1 MLVYICKA
9 NLLVCFTIMDAEH
22 QYISDLR
29 TVLARLVK
37 KLRKK
42 SVSGQHLSL
51 TERSTLVQLQA
62 GSLLPSELA
71 ANEHITNQS
80 MSQIVAHLLEL
91 GYINRTPSET
101 DGRKVLI
108 SLTAEGVKILDTIRS
123 ERDEWLLKAIKETCT
138 AEEQEIIKR
147 VVGPLTKIIDFE

>member
-1 MLVYICKA
+1 
-9 NLLVCFTIMDAEH
+9 MDAEQ
-22 QYISDLR
+22 QYISELR

-42 SVSGQHLSL
+42 AVSGEHLSL
-51 TERSTLVQLQA
+51 TERSTMVQLQHN
-62 GSLLPSELA
+62 GSMLPSELA

-91 GYINRTPSET
+91 DYINRTPSET

-108 SLTAEGVKILDTIRS
+108 SLTEKGARILEQVRN
-123 ERDEWLLKAIKETCT
+123 ERDEWLLKAIEETCT
-138 AEEQEIIKR
+138 PDEQATIKK
-147 VVGPLTKIIDFE
+147 VIVPLTKLIEFD

>member
-1 MLVYICKA
+1 
-9 NLLVCFTIMDAEH
+9 MDAQH
-22 QYISDLR
+22 QYVSELR

-42 SVSGQHLSL
+42 AISGGSLSL
-51 TERSTLVQLQA
+51 TERSTMVQLQNN
-62 GSLLPSELA
+62 GSMLPSELA

-91 GYINRTPSET
+91 DYINRTPSET

-108 SLTAEGVKILDTIRS
+108 SLTEKGAG
-123 ERDEWLLKAIKETCT
+123 
-138 AEEQEIIKR
+138 
-147 VVGPLTKIIDFE
+147 

>member
-1 MLVYICKA
+1 MYICKV
-9 NLLVCFTIMDAEH
+9 NLLVCLVIMNAEH
-22 QYISDLR
+22 QYISELR
-29 TVLARLVK
+29 TALARLVK

-42 SVSGQHLSL
+42 TVSGQHLSL
-51 TERSTLVQLQA
+51 TERSTMVQLQNGA
-62 GSLLPSELA
+62 MLPSELA

-108 SLTAEGVKILDTIRS
+108 SLTAAGAAVLAQVRS

-147 VVGPLTKIIDFE
+147 VVIPLTKIIDFD